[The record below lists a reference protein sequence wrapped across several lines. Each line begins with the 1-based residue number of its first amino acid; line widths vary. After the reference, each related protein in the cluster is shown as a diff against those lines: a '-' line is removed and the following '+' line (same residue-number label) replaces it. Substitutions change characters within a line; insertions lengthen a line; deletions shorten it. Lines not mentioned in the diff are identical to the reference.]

1 MLRNTAEHPPVWPDE
16 MLDEQR
22 RTAINI
28 FVDRRLS
35 EPAGAYLRHFRER
48 KHAVRRLLRAVSAF
62 EPGNPDPEVV
72 RRILRDGELF
82 DALRYVAGPP
92 ISEDDLY
99 TLVTRSADRLKKSDL
114 LRDEVAMQ
122 VFGMICRLADPHR
135 FPWIATGRRPR
146 YHELRNAVLM
156 TAAVHAP
163 QTLAAERRGY
173 GRAVEKM
180 LKDRLDV
187 LGLRCVPT
195 PNGGKINA
203 PKLAPDSG
211 QYYGECTLYGRRVD
225 ILIGT
230 RHGRIVAVESKDSN
244 SAVNSV
250 KRVANDTA
258 GKGEK
263 WRKAYGEQVVLV
275 GLISGVFKLETLK
288 AAQDSGLY
296 LVWAHDL
303 EPFIAW
309 LEQVL

>member
-1 MLRNTAEHPPVWPDE
+1 
-16 MLDEQR
+16 
-22 RTAINI
+22 
-28 FVDRRLS
+28 VDI
-35 EPAGAYLRHFRER
+35 
-48 KHAVRRLLRAVSAF
+48 VRRVL
-62 EPGNPDPEVV
+62 G
-72 RRILRDGELF
+72 DGELF

-99 TLVTRSADRLKKSDL
+99 TLVTRSADRLKKSEL
-114 LRDEVAMQ
+114 MRDGTAMQ

-135 FPWIATGRRPR
+135 FPWIAAKRKPLYR
-146 YHELRNAVLM
+146 ELRNAILM
-156 TAAVHAP
+156 TAVVHAP

-173 GRAVEKM
+173 GRTVEKM
-180 LKDRLDV
+180 LKDRLDQMQ
-187 LGLRCVPT
+187 LECVPA

-203 PKLAPDSG
+203 PKLAPDTG
-211 QYYGECTLYGRRVD
+211 KYYGECTLYGRRVD

-230 RHGRIVAVESKDSN
+230 RRGRIVAVESKDSN

-275 GLISGVFKLETLK
+275 GLISGVYKLETLK

-303 EPFIAW
+303 EPFVSW
-309 LEQVL
+309 LEQVI